1 MNADI
6 DLKQIEKKAWTTYFQ
21 DGLWDIFLGLF
32 MMGGGLLI
40 LMDIIWPQSGSVS
53 VWGLL
58 YLGSNLIFGL
68 GVLCVIACKRWIT
81 TPRIGRAK
89 FSSARLRKQ
98 KFIVLV
104 IAVLFFLYS
113 PAFLIIMS
121 GFLNSTIIFEV
132 SLGMYV
138 LQIIAI
144 FAMGYFLDVWRFYL
158 YGLLLAI
165 AQLPFAVNIYTNSFS
180 DAARAANSTL
190 LMILGAPAL
199 IIGLV
204 LLRRFIRKYPKII
217 DRQALDR
224 GVNDNV

>member
-21 DGLWDIFLGLF
+21 DGLWDIFIGLF
-32 MMGGGLLI
+32 IMGGGLLLLMNI
-40 LMDIIWPQSGSVS
+40 LCPPSGGVSVS
-53 VWGLL
+53 GLL

-68 GVLCVIACKRWIT
+68 GVLCVIACKRCIT

-113 PAFLIIMS
+113 PAFLIMIS
-121 GFLNSTIIFEV
+121 VFINSTVIFEV

-158 YGLLLAI
+158 YGFLLAV
-165 AQLPFAVNIYTNSFS
+165 AQLPFAGNIYTNSFS
-180 DAARAANSTL
+180 DTARAANSAL
-190 LMILGAPAL
+190 LIVLGSPAL

-204 LLRRFIRKYPKII
+204 LLIRFIRKYPKIAATSQ
-217 DRQALDR
+217 DRRSQ
-224 GVNDNV
+224 